1 MYEEHIHFL
10 VTRTGWLVTK
20 IYAHYTFE
28 QSLFKKEFVTMNQF
42 ARQKAETSVEKSFY
56 RLMNNANFGKDC

>member
-1 MYEEHIHFL
+1 M
-10 VTRTGWLVTK
+10 TK